1 VLALVRSDRVVVR
14 IRESLGR
21 IDPRIEWPHGLVRF
35 GVASCVAV
43 VAALGAAY
51 FVKAIELLDGEAR
64 SNAAANYDDRA
75 FGGGI
80 ALGVD
85 QEALEEARGW
95 IPKDGT
101 YRLVVDAS
109 ATNIG
114 QFARYYLMPRRPKP
128 DARWVLCYR
137 CDLSR
142 FDDRL
147 DVVYKDDAGVTLGRL
162 HP

>member
-1 VLALVRSDRVVVR
+1 LALVRSDRVVVR

-21 IDPRIEWPHGLVRF
+21 IDPRIEWPHGLVRL

-43 VAALGAAY
+43 VAALGLAY
-51 FVKAIELLDGEAR
+51 FVRALDRLDGDAGR
-64 SNAAANYDDRA
+64 NAAANFDDRS
-75 FGGGI
+75 FGGGN

-85 QEALEEARGW
+85 KEALEEARGW
-95 IPKDGT
+95 IPRDGT
-101 YRLVVDAS
+101 YRLVVS
-109 ATNIG
+109 THATNIG